1 MPITK
6 KQAIKDLERNKLSN
20 QQALVTK
27 IEGISAAKTIKKY
40 IPGGSTLKDQ
50 LSKESFPKAMN
61 NWLKHCRHFTELEFS
76 FLDPKPSGLEETK
89 VYDLNPSAPNSEWEV
104 RGKKW
109 LAETLSQFILK
120 PTSVSI
126 KVKKDGIYLYS
137 LQKEVKQSDKAW
149 APYISFTTTRR

>member
-20 QQALVTK
+20 QQALVKK
-27 IEGISAAKTIKKY
+27 IEGISTSKNIKKY
-40 IPGGSTLKDQ
+40 IPGGKTLKDQ

-76 FLDPKPSGLEETK
+76 FLDPKPSDLEETK
-89 VYDLNPSAPNSEWEV
+89 VYDFNSSANNSEWEI

-109 LAETLSQFILK
+109 LAETLSEFILK
-120 PTSVSI
+120 PKSVFI

-137 LQKEVKQSDKAW
+137 AQKDLKPSNKAW
-149 APYISFTTTRR
+149 APYISFVATKR